1 MDFGIQR
8 ITDYTLIKILME
20 RLEFKKAPILIS
32 ELVAVNTTSLVEA
45 KLILME
51 KGKQIN

>member
-8 ITDYTLIKILME
+8 ITDYTLLKILVK
-20 RLEFKKAPILIS
+20 RLEISKGPILKS
-32 ELVAVNTTSLVEA
+32 ELVAVNSTLIVEA

>member
-8 ITDYTLIKILME
+8 ITDYTLIKILVE
-20 RLEFKKAPILIS
+20 RLEISNAPIFKS